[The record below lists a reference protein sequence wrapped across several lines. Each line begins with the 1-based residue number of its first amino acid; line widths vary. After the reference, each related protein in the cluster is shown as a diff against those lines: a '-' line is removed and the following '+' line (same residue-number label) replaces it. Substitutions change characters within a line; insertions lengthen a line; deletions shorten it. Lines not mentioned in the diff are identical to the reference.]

1 MSRDADR
8 PAGSDGDDVQLVA
21 RMATGDR
28 SAFAEIYDR
37 HAPLL
42 MSFAKKILGSTDE
55 AADLLHDVFLEAWEQ
70 ASSYDAARATVRA
83 WLIVR
88 LRSRAI
94 DRLTSA
100 RARRTVRLESPD
112 ARTKQSTDAMG
123 TVELLGVR
131 HALGRVAPDVRE
143 VLELT
148 YFFGL
153 TAAEIAARLDLPIG
167 TVKSRRARGLQLLE
181 QTLAD
186 GVIDGDG

>member
-37 HAPLL
+37 HAPML

-100 RARRTVRLESPD
+100 RARHTVQLESSD
-112 ARTKQSTDAMG
+112 ARATESAGAMG
-123 TVELLGVR
+123 APELLGVR

-181 QTLAD
+181 QTLTD

>member
-1 MSRDADR
+1 MSGDADR
-8 PAGSDGDDVQLVA
+8 RADSDDDAELVA

-28 SAFAEIYDR
+28 AAFAEIYDR
-37 HAPLL
+37 HAPML
-42 MSFAKKILGSTDE
+42 MSFAKRVLGTTDD

-70 ASSYDAARATVRA
+70 ATSYDPARATVRT
-83 WLIVR
+83 WFVVR

-100 RARRTVRLESPD
+100 RARRTVRLDSPD
-112 ARTKQSTDAMG
+112 ARATQTADGLGAP
-123 TVELLGVR
+123 ELLGVR
-131 HALGRVAPDVRE
+131 HALDRVASDVRE

-153 TAAEIAARLDLPIG
+153 TAAEIAARLDVPIG

>member
-8 PAGSDGDDVQLVA
+8 PAGSGGDDVQLVA

-28 SAFAEIYDR
+28 AAFAEIYDR
-37 HAPLL
+37 HAPML
-42 MSFAKKILGSTDE
+42 MSFAKKMLGSTDE

-112 ARTKQSTDAMG
+112 ARTKASTDAMG
-123 TVELLGVR
+123 TPELLGVR

-153 TAAEIAARLDLPIG
+153 TASEIAARLDVPIG

-186 GVIDGDG
+186 GVIDGGG